1 MPDTRK
7 KAGGKR
13 GEPAKKGRRSAG
25 VRKTGE
31 RSARRTTSKAPESSP
46 KGRNQEADGQSM
58 SSVVELIKMDHE
70 QVNNLFQEYETA
82 ADSEKQAIANKI
94 MTELEIHAKIE
105 EEIFYPA
112 FRKKADKEGKE
123 LVSEALEEHK
133 GMKELIKELKELESD
148 DESFDEKLQELKEEV
163 THHVEEEESEML
175 PMAEEDLADKL
186 DQLGSEMEQRKQDL
200 METMGVN
207 EAS

>member
-7 KAGGKR
+7 KAGGQR
-13 GEPAKKGRRSAG
+13 GEPARKGKETAG
-25 VRKTGE
+25 ARNTGE
-31 RSARRTTSKAPESSP
+31 RSARRMISRTTESSP
-46 KGRNQEADGQSM
+46 KGQNKEAGAQSN
-58 SSVVELIKMDHE
+58 SAVELIKLDHQ
-70 QVNNLFQEYETA
+70 QVNNLFQEYEA
-82 ADSEKQAIANKI
+82 SADSEKQTIADKI
-94 MTELEIHAKIE
+94 MMELEIHAQIE

-133 GMKELIKELKELESD
+133 GMKELIKELRDLESE
-148 DESFDEKLQELKEEV
+148 DESFDERLQELKEEV
-163 THHVEEEESEML
+163 THHVEEEESEMR
-175 PMAEEDLADKL
+175 PMAEEQLADKL

-207 EAS
+207 DTP